1 MASPIQISVNQLSR
15 LVGTH
20 TAPVVL
26 DVRTEEDFADD
37 PRTLPAALHFPF
49 PDVTSQVESVVQSIG
64 SVRAVVYCQKGLKIS
79 EGVAAAL
86 RASGCSAEV
95 LESGHFGWRDA
106 GLLLVNQSAIQNR
119 NEVGQSVWV
128 TRVRPKVDRIACAW
142 LLRRFVDRNAQFLF
156 VSGSQVRAVAE
167 KFNATPFDVEDVF
180 FSHRGEMCTSD
191 TMLEEFGLQSEALR
205 ASGCNA
211 EVLESGHFGW
221 RDAGLLLVNQSA
233 IQNRNEVGQSVW
245 VTRVR
250 PKVDRI
256 ACAWLLRRFVDRN
269 AQFLFVSGSQVRAVA
284 EKFNATPFDVEDVFF
299 SHRGEMCTFD
309 TMLEEFGL
317 QSEALQRL
325 ATVVRGADTD
335 RLDLAPQCAGLMAA
349 SLGLSRMYDND
360 IKQLEAGMLIY
371 DAMYRW
377 ARDAFDE
384 KHEWQVAATPKPN
397 KR

>member
-86 RASGCSAEV
+86 RASGCS
-95 LESGHFGWRDA
+95 
-106 GLLLVNQSAIQNR
+106 
-119 NEVGQSVWV
+119 
-128 TRVRPKVDRIACAW
+128 
-142 LLRRFVDRNAQFLF
+142 
-156 VSGSQVRAVAE
+156 
-167 KFNATPFDVEDVF
+167 
-180 FSHRGEMCTSD
+180 
-191 TMLEEFGLQSEALR
+191 
-205 ASGCNA
+205 A

>member
-20 TAPVVL
+20 SAPFVL

-37 PRTLPAALHFPF
+37 PRTLPAAIHLSF
-49 PDVTSQVESVVQSIG
+49 PDVMHQVDSVVQLIG
-64 SVRAVVYCQKGLKIS
+64 SARAVVYCQKGLKIS

-106 GLLLVNQSAIQNR
+106 GQLLVNQSAIQNR

-156 VSGSQVRAVAE
+156 VSGSQV
-167 KFNATPFDVEDVF
+167 
-180 FSHRGEMCTSD
+180 
-191 TMLEEFGLQSEALR
+191 L
-205 ASGCNA
+205 
-211 EVLESGHFGW
+211 
-221 RDAGLLLVNQSA
+221 
-233 IQNRNEVGQSVW
+233 
-245 VTRVR
+245 
-250 PKVDRI
+250 
-256 ACAWLLRRFVDRN
+256 
-269 AQFLFVSGSQVRAVA
+269 AVA

>member
-180 FSHRGEMCTSD
+180 FSHRGEMCT
-191 TMLEEFGLQSEALR
+191 
-205 ASGCNA
+205 
-211 EVLESGHFGW
+211 
-221 RDAGLLLVNQSA
+221 
-233 IQNRNEVGQSVW
+233 
-245 VTRVR
+245 
-250 PKVDRI
+250 
-256 ACAWLLRRFVDRN
+256 
-269 AQFLFVSGSQVRAVA
+269 
-284 EKFNATPFDVEDVFF
+284 
-299 SHRGEMCTFD
+299 FD

-360 IKQLEAGMLIY
+360 IKQIEAGMLIY

>member
-180 FSHRGEMCTSD
+180 FSHRGEMCT
-191 TMLEEFGLQSEALR
+191 
-205 ASGCNA
+205 
-211 EVLESGHFGW
+211 
-221 RDAGLLLVNQSA
+221 
-233 IQNRNEVGQSVW
+233 
-245 VTRVR
+245 
-250 PKVDRI
+250 
-256 ACAWLLRRFVDRN
+256 
-269 AQFLFVSGSQVRAVA
+269 
-284 EKFNATPFDVEDVFF
+284 
-299 SHRGEMCTFD
+299 FD

-325 ATVVRGADTD
+325 ATGVRGADTD

>member
-37 PRTLPAALHFPF
+37 PRTLPSALHFPF

-180 FSHRGEMCTSD
+180 FSHRGEMCT
-191 TMLEEFGLQSEALR
+191 
-205 ASGCNA
+205 
-211 EVLESGHFGW
+211 
-221 RDAGLLLVNQSA
+221 
-233 IQNRNEVGQSVW
+233 
-245 VTRVR
+245 
-250 PKVDRI
+250 
-256 ACAWLLRRFVDRN
+256 
-269 AQFLFVSGSQVRAVA
+269 
-284 EKFNATPFDVEDVFF
+284 
-299 SHRGEMCTFD
+299 FD
-309 TMLEEFGL
+309 TMLDEFGL

-325 ATVVRGADTD
+325 ATVVRGANTD

-360 IKQLEAGMLIY
+360 IEQLNAGMLIY

-384 KHEWQVAATPKPN
+384 KHEWQVASTSKPN
-397 KR
+397 QR

>member
-180 FSHRGEMCTSD
+180 FSHRGEMCT
-191 TMLEEFGLQSEALR
+191 
-205 ASGCNA
+205 
-211 EVLESGHFGW
+211 
-221 RDAGLLLVNQSA
+221 
-233 IQNRNEVGQSVW
+233 
-245 VTRVR
+245 
-250 PKVDRI
+250 
-256 ACAWLLRRFVDRN
+256 
-269 AQFLFVSGSQVRAVA
+269 
-284 EKFNATPFDVEDVFF
+284 
-299 SHRGEMCTFD
+299 FD

-325 ATVVRGADTD
+325 ATVVRGAGTD

>member
-20 TAPVVL
+20 SPPVVL
-26 DVRTEEDFADD
+26 DVCTEEDFADD
-37 PRTLPAALHFPF
+37 PRTLPAAIHFPF
-49 PDVTSQVESVVQSIG
+49 PDVTSQVDSVVQLIG
-64 SVRAVVYCQKGLKIS
+64 SARAVVYCQKGLKIS

-106 GLLLVNQSAIQNR
+106 GQLLVNQSAIQNR
-119 NEVGQSVWV
+119 NAAGQSVWV

-142 LLRRFVDRNAQFLF
+142 LLWRFVDRNAQFLF
-156 VSGSQVRAVAE
+156 VSGSQV
-167 KFNATPFDVEDVF
+167 
-180 FSHRGEMCTSD
+180 
-191 TMLEEFGLQSEALR
+191 L
-205 ASGCNA
+205 
-211 EVLESGHFGW
+211 
-221 RDAGLLLVNQSA
+221 
-233 IQNRNEVGQSVW
+233 
-245 VTRVR
+245 
-250 PKVDRI
+250 
-256 ACAWLLRRFVDRN
+256 
-269 AQFLFVSGSQVRAVA
+269 AVA

-309 TMLEEFGL
+309 TMLDEFGL

-360 IKQLEAGMLIY
+360 IEQLNAGMLIY

-384 KHEWQVAATPKPN
+384 KHEWQVASTSKPN
-397 KR
+397 QR